1 MSSISPK
8 RWFILLNGQVE
19 GPFPETEIEEKAK
32 LNPAES
38 LIWGKGLSEWLNLDT
53 WKNDREKFY
62 GQEKVEKEV
71 LWRYRFNENI
81 SQPMSFAEITRAVRD
96 LPETSDVQIAN
107 DQENVF
113 QDIYHYPKLIEELG
127 ITRRAHPRVP
137 IMGSLEAELNSGI
150 VTMRVISISEGG
162 LGITEAKALS
172 LGQKFKAHLKSP
184 NLFMTINC
192 HCEAVYVGQDGYA
205 GIKFHNLNTEFHSAI
220 IEYVKKFSEVKLV

>member
-1 MSSISPK
+1 MSTGSQK
-8 RWFILLNGQVE
+8 KWFLLIEGQVQ
-19 GPFPETEIEEKAK
+19 GPYLESDIEEKASK
-32 LNPAES
+32 ETRET
-38 LIWGKGLSEWLNLDT
+38 LIWGKGLSEWLDFPT
-53 WKNDREKFY
+53 WKNDREKY
-62 GQEKVEKEV
+62 VEQEQIQKEV
-71 LWRYRFNENI
+71 LWRYQFNGNI
-81 SQPMSFAEITRAVRD
+81 SQPMPFAEIARAVRD
-96 LPETSDVQIAN
+96 LPETSDVQVAN

-137 IMGSLEAELNSGI
+137 IMGSLEAELPQGI

-162 LGITEAKALS
+162 LGVTEAKSLS

-184 NLFMTINC
+184 NLFMVINC

-220 IEYVKKFSEVKLV
+220 VEYVKKFSEVKLN